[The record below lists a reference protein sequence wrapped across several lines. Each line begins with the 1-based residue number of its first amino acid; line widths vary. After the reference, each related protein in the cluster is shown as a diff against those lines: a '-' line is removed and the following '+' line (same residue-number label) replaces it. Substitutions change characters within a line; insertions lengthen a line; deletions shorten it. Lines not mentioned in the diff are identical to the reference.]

1 MLKADWDGIDVQDFW
16 CKVVMIQSDYLIGP
30 ERKKMRSMVYSSSK
44 YYHNGLSNKCHVAL
58 GVAEVLQIHLL
69 KWKVK
74 FLFIKNTN
82 WHHRV

>member
-44 YYHNGLSNKCHVAL
+44 YYHNGLSNKCHLSVEVNVAL
-58 GVAEVLQIHLL
+58 
-69 KWKVK
+69 
-74 FLFIKNTN
+74 
-82 WHHRV
+82 